1 MDYFLT
7 LYQSFMGFTK
17 TNPVVAGAVSLW
29 GLTVITLFFVKIPQR
44 IFHYL
49 SRELTTTLEI
59 NNDHVG
65 TNLETFNNFL
75 RWHKNSRWSRW
86 SRSLSLSSEYSDHN
100 TVVGI
105 GNGRHYFWYKRRFF
119 WMNRS
124 QVQQSGGYHIYHE
137 IKINM
142 LGRNRQILLDLIE
155 EIKYQPAE
163 DRVGVFTFEKEWSRL
178 TDVAMRRLETVIIE
192 KSLKARLIQLVT
204 EFKTA
209 RTWYEVRGLP
219 YKLTMLFHGLPGTGK
234 SSLIKAFA
242 SHFKMN
248 LCVLNLSGMSDAG
261 LQKAL
266 SSAPVNS
273 LVVIEDF
280 DSTDATQARSSL
292 LPYARASNSDDAPTD
307 AGSGNITA
315 ASSVIAGVPEKF
327 SFLTLS
333 GILNSLDG
341 VVALDET
348 IIILTSNVI
357 DQLDPAILRPGR
369 IDHIIELK
377 YLESPE
383 VHDYLTLMFPDQSY
397 DREVSF
403 KSIAGCELQRLYFE
417 NKHDLQSLIDAIPK
431 NTTRLRSVI

>member
-1 MDYFLT
+1 M
-7 LYQSFMGFTK
+7 
-17 TNPVVAGAVSLW
+17 SLW

-44 IFHYL
+44 LFHYL
-49 SRELTTTLEI
+49 SRELTTTLEL

-75 RWHKNSRWSRW
+75 RWHENSRWSHW
-86 SRSLSLSSEYSDHN
+86 SRSLSLSSQYSYYRSAEQN
-100 TVVGI
+100 STVVGL

-124 QVQQSGGYHIYHE
+124 QVQQTGGYHLFHE
-137 IKINM
+137 IKIHM

-163 DRVGVFTFEKEWSRL
+163 DQVGVFTFDKEWSRL
-178 TDVAMRRLETVIIE
+178 TDVAKRRLETVIIE
-192 KSLKARLIQLVT
+192 RTLKAKLIQLVT
-204 EFKTA
+204 DFKTA
-209 RTWYEVRGLP
+209 RGWYEVRGLP
-219 YKLTMLFHGLPGTGK
+219 YKLTLLFHGLPGTGK

-266 SSAPVNS
+266 SSAPTNS
-273 LVVIEDF
+273 LIVIEDF

-292 LPYARASNSDDAPTD
+292 LPYPRVSTDDTPTLSSDT
-307 AGSGNITA
+307 NQEFVTA
-315 ASSVIAGVPEKF
+315 VSTVDVNKPEKV

-348 IIILTSNVI
+348 IIIMTSNVI
-357 DQLDPAILRPGR
+357 SQLDPAILRPGR
-369 IDHIIELK
+369 IDHIVELK

-383 VHDYLTLMFPDQSY
+383 VHDYLALMFPDQSY
-397 DREVSF
+397 DRETHF

-417 NKHDLQSLIDAIPK
+417 HKHDLHALIDAIPK
-431 NTTRLRSVI
+431 HATTLRRVV